1 MRNVILHTLQVS
13 ILTLVISMLTFGIVI
28 YTYFEIKSRPKP
40 EPQFFCGT
48 ESQIDK
54 IHGENA
60 NGENLFNNNCAACHN
75 TSDETL
81 VGPGLKN
88 ISERRSFQWIVK
100 WIHNPQKVLESN
112 NKYANKLF
120 QNFNQAQMP
129 AFSNLSEKDIKDIL
143 AYINP

>member
-1 MRNVILHTLQVS
+1 
-13 ILTLVISMLTFGIVI
+13 MLTFGIVI

-60 NGENLFNNNCAACHN
+60 NGENLFNNNCAACHS

-100 WIHNPQKVLESN
+100 WIHNPQKVLKSN
-112 NKYANKLF
+112 DKYANELF
-120 QNFNQAQMP
+120 QKFNQAQMP